1 MKSILKKVALA
12 SLVSMTLVTFASCGS
27 NSNNE
32 NKEGINN
39 KTNQEQKEET
49 GNTWSKE
56 LGKFINDVE
65 GTVFNYSGFAEF
77 GKASTVSEVNES
89 LDEKTITFKN
99 EYMDMSEGESGKSKE
114 DLLSETKYTIK
125 EDSIIEQVFN
135 DTKSPSIITESIIL
149 KGELKKDSS
158 WEQEVVINAKKYQA
172 VTTIKDINTDES
184 GKTIVITEISVEG
197 VEGYGS
203 EKYVEQRVYTEG
215 IGLTGFSCNFLLSSG
230 DTMEFGYSIFE
241 KGNR

>member
-12 SLVSMTLVTFASCGS
+12 SLVSMTLLTFASCGN

-32 NKEGINN
+32 NKEAVNN
-39 KTNQEQKEET
+39 KTNQEQKE
-49 GNTWSKE
+49 NKDVSWNKE
-56 LGKFINDVE
+56 LGKFINGVE

-77 GKASTVSEVNES
+77 GKTSTVSLVNES
-89 LDEKTITFKN
+89 SDEKTIIFKN
-99 EYMDMSEGESGKSKE
+99 EYMDTSDGESGKSKE

-135 DTKSPSIITESIIL
+135 DTHNPSIITESIIL

-158 WEQEVVINAKKYQA
+158 WEQEVVINGKKHQA
-172 VTTIKDINTDES
+172 VTTITDVNTDEN
-184 GKTIVITEISVEG
+184 GKTIVITETSIEG

-203 EKYVEQRVYTEG
+203 EKYIEQRVYKEG
-215 IGLTGFSCNFLLSSG
+215 VGLTEFSCNYLISEGS
-230 DTMEFGYSIFE
+230 TMEFGYHIFE
-241 KGNR
+241 KDNR

>member
-1 MKSILKKVALA
+1 MKSVLKKVALA
-12 SLVSMTLVTFASCGS
+12 SLVSITLFTFASCGN

-32 NKEGINN
+32 NKEAINN
-39 KTNQEQKEET
+39 KTNQEQKEEKVD
-49 GNTWSKE
+49 TWSKE
-56 LGKFINDVE
+56 LGKFINDIE

-77 GKASTVSEVNES
+77 GKTTTVSEVNKS
-89 LDEKTITFKN
+89 SDEKTIIFKN

-125 EDSIIEQVFN
+125 EDSIIEQVFD

-172 VTTIKDINTDES
+172 VTTIKDVNTDEN
-184 GKTIVITEISVEG
+184 GKTIVITETSIEG

-203 EKYVEQRVYTEG
+203 EKYVEQRVYKEG
-215 IGLTGFSCNFLLSSG
+215 IGLTEFSCNYLISEGS
-230 DTMEFGYSIFE
+230 TMEFGYRIFE
-241 KGNR
+241 KANR